1 MNKLDEYSKKFM
13 KKNVPQFQ
21 IGDTVDVVV
30 KVKADKE
37 RRQIFNGIVIAT
49 RGHGHNFMFTVRRMV
64 QGEGVE
70 RIFPLHSPRLVT
82 VNVLRRGKT
91 RRAKLF
97 YLRDRVGKGTK
108 LKEKIRLAEEAKE
121 SANISKQAE
130 KEME

>member
-1 MNKLDEYSKKFM
+1 M

-49 RGHGHNFMFTVRRMV
+49 RGHGLNFMFTVRRMV